1 MYFDSH
7 TLAFS
12 DGAFIKAAEAGTNL
26 LGQSLHYGFAVFEGI
41 RAYNTPH
48 GPRIFKAAEHYE
60 RLHYSAKAIGL
71 PLAYSV
77 EELTAITY
85 ELLERNGL
93 TDAYIRP
100 LVYAA
105 DPFMGLTAPAT
116 SNLYMAAWGW
126 GKLLGAKSL
135 RLMVSP
141 YQRPNPRAVPIE
153 AKVSGHYVNSIMA
166 STHARA
172 QGYDEALLLDMNGFV
187 AEGPGAN
194 FFYEKGGVLY
204 TAPSGSI
211 LKGITRATII
221 ELAKEVGIPVYEQFY
236 KPDAL
241 AEADAAFMTGTA
253 AEVVGVAGVDAW
265 SFPRPFEESLGG
277 LLAKQ
282 YKALVTG
289 QQTQR
294 VQELQTATG

>member
-12 DGAFIKAAEAGTNL
+12 DGAFIQAAAADTNL
-26 LGQSLHYGFAVFEGI
+26 LSQSLHYGYAVFEGI
-41 RAYNTPH
+41 RAYHTPQ

-60 RLHYSAKAIGL
+60 RLHYSARAIGL

-93 TDAYIRP
+93 TNAYIRP

-105 DPFMGLTAPAT
+105 EPFMGLTAPAT

-126 GKLLGAKSL
+126 DKLLGSKSL
-135 RLMVSP
+135 RLMISP

-153 AKVSGHYVNSIMA
+153 AKVSGHYVNTIMA

-172 QGYDEALLLDMNGFV
+172 
-187 AEGPGAN
+187 PG
-194 FFYEKGGVLY
+194 
-204 TAPSGSI
+204 
-211 LKGITRATII
+211 
-221 ELAKEVGIPVYEQFY
+221 
-236 KPDAL
+236 
-241 AEADAAFMTGTA
+241 
-253 AEVVGVAGVDAW
+253 
-265 SFPRPFEESLGG
+265 
-277 LLAKQ
+277 
-282 YKALVTG
+282 
-289 QQTQR
+289 
-294 VQELQTATG
+294 